1 MFLLAA
7 CGGEQEGQ
15 NEQEEVATNEV
26 TSQENVSNDLNY
38 RTNIDQDYLDK
49 FEEIDSTIENE
60 IENNTYTIESPYV
73 SLDPYGNAPLTAVV
87 AFETENPTRAE
98 VTIEGRTEETTIT
111 HNFEEMNTDHR
122 LPILGLYPGE
132 INQVQID
139 LYDDS
144 DNLVEAT
151 EVAIETEA
159 LPEDFWSLDLAV
171 ESNKE
176 LMEPGLTFLMPSAGN
191 LFAVDSL
198 GEVRYY
204 IEPWMFNTFH
214 QLENG
219 NLVMAMR
226 GKEEAPNNRLVEMN
240 LLGKPEQV
248 ISVEVDNYDKNNIFH
263 HDLIELPNKNWLVL
277 LHDGSEYIE
286 DEMTEI
292 DSETGEIVDRMN
304 FKEVFSPSFYEN
316 YTGPSSKRGDWLH
329 QNAVTL
335 TDDEESVLV
344 SARNQDMVMKLSYPE
359 METEWVLAADE
370 NWPEETNIKDYLLEP
385 VGETMKF
392 PTGQHAVEEM
402 PDQDGNPDTMDIML
416 FDNNWSVTRGN
427 ENVSTDYSRSVQY
440 RINETEGTVE
450 EIWSY
455 GEERGE
461 DFFSKIVGDADLQ
474 PETDNVLMTSGRI
487 EEEDVDDPESRIVE
501 VTKEEEEVVFE
512 LVVSRFAD
520 HHNNRSQIYRAERT
534 SLYPE

>member
-1 MFLLAA
+1 
-7 CGGEQEGQ
+7 
-15 NEQEEVATNEV
+15 
-26 TSQENVSNDLNY
+26 
-38 RTNIDQDYLDK
+38 
-49 FEEIDSTIENE
+49 
-60 IENNTYTIESPYV
+60 
-73 SLDPYGNAPLTAVV
+73 
-87 AFETENPTRAE
+87 
-98 VTIEGRTEETTIT
+98 
-111 HNFEEMNTDHR
+111 
-122 LPILGLYPGE
+122 
-132 INQVQID
+132 
-139 LYDDS
+139 
-144 DNLVEAT
+144 
-151 EVAIETEA
+151 
-159 LPEDFWSLDLAV
+159 
-171 ESNKE
+171 
-176 LMEPGLTFLMPSAGN
+176 
-191 LFAVDSL
+191 
-198 GEVRYY
+198 
-204 IEPWMFNTFH
+204 
-214 QLENG
+214 
-219 NLVMAMR
+219 
-226 GKEEAPNNRLVEMN
+226 
-240 LLGKPEQV
+240 
-248 ISVEVDNYDKNNIFH
+248 
-263 HDLIELPNKNWLVL
+263 
-277 LHDGSEYIE
+277 
-286 DEMTEI
+286 MTEI

-316 YTGPSSKRGDWLH
+316 YTGPSSERGDWLH

-335 TDDEESVLV
+335 TNDEESVLV

-370 NWPEETNIKDYLLEP
+370 NWPEGANIRDYLLEP
-385 VGETMKF
+385 VGETTKF

-402 PDQDGNPDTMDIML
+402 PDQDGDPDTMDIML
-416 FDNNWSVTRGN
+416 FDNNWRVTRGN

-512 LVVSRFAD
+512 LVVSRFAE